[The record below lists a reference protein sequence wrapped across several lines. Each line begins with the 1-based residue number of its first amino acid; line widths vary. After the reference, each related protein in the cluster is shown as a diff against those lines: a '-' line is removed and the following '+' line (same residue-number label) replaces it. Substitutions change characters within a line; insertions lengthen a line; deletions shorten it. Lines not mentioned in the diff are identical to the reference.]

1 MHNLLPFHPNIPR
14 SKSVYTQLGL
24 AILAAA
30 IIITCYDLL
39 DRNPCFACIGAVFGM
54 GTGLWGGLHSGIN
67 RSIGT
72 LLGGVL
78 ALPFYYLYNL
88 APGHLPRDLCLLAGL
103 FLVIYLGLLVGA
115 VDAVPAGTVVYFVV
129 IFTVPQDRYIQY
141 TIDRILDT
149 SVGALLALGLSYLYA
164 VWSAYR
170 APALTPKPKNG
181 LRP

>member
-129 IFTVPQDRYIQY
+129 LCTVQQERFVRY
-141 TIDRILDT
+141 TVDRILDT
-149 SVGALLALGLSYLYA
+149 AVGALLALGLSVLYA
-164 VWSAYR
+164 VWSAR
-170 APALTPKPKNG
+170 HAPSPKAAAGSKTG
-181 LRP
+181 S

>member
-67 RSIGT
+67 RSM
-72 LLGGVL
+72 
-78 ALPFYYLYNL
+78 
-88 APGHLPRDLCLLAGL
+88 L

-149 SVGALLALGLSYLYA
+149 SIGALLALGMSALFA
-164 VWSAYR
+164 IWSAHR
-170 APALTPKPKNG
+170 APGLNAPPPKSKDDSSP
-181 LRP
+181 L

>member
-1 MHNLLPFHPNIPR
+1 MLFR
-14 SKSVYTQLGL
+14 S
-24 AILAAA
+24 
-30 IIITCYDLL
+30 
-39 DRNPCFACIGAVFGM
+39 
-54 GTGLWGGLHSGIN
+54 
-67 RSIGT
+67 
-72 LLGGVL
+72 
-78 ALPFYYLYNL
+78 
-88 APGHLPRDLCLLAGL
+88 LAGL

-170 APALTPKPKNG
+170 ASDLTPKPKNG